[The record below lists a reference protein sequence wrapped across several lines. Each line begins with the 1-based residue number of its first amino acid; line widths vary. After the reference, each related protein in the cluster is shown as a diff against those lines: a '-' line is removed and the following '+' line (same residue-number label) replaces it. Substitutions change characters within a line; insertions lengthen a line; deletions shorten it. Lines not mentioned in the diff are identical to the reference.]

1 MVVVVGGGS
10 RPSGGLCDLPKKLN
24 FEGFRFGVVLILSAH
39 KVTADSSY
47 ADLTSDVQVQEDLL
61 Y

>member
-1 MVVVVGGGS
+1 MVVEGVV
-10 RPSGGLCDLPKKLN
+10 RVRRAACAICQRMELN

-47 ADLTSDVQVQEDLL
+47 VDLTCTFH
-61 Y
+61 